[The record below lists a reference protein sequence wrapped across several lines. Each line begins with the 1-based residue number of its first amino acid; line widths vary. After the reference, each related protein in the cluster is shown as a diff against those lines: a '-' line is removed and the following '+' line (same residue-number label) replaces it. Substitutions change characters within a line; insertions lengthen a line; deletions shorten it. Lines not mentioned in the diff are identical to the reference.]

1 MERKRKRE
9 VGVRGEGGV
18 KEGDGRGEMEKGEG
32 RVEGGRERED
42 GRGEMEEGGGEMEEG
57 REREIKK
64 FSLLCHTLY
73 F

>member
-32 RVEGGRERED
+32 RVEGGRERQ
-42 GRGEMEEGGGEMEEG
+42 EG
-57 REREIKK
+57 RWRREERGKLKNFHCCVILSTFDCRITK
-64 FSLLCHTLY
+64 F
-73 F
+73 